1 MMHGKH
7 IHRLYP
13 RFIPCAWGV
22 NGLTGVD
29 DFRPGGSPRHA
40 NRFHGSLAAR
50 SNDLCASGSSWWIH
64 TYAGRG
70 TPSSEMRISW
80 IRRNRWALLLAY
92 LAYVGVLALT
102 ICYHEPWADEAQA
115 WLIARDAGPVE
126 LFTHVLRYEGSPGLW
141 HLLLMGPAKAGL
153 PYWTSHVLAGIIA
166 AGGVFLLLRYSEIPL
181 IPRLLLPFTFFL
193 LYQYAVVARSYVLLP
208 LLLGAI
214 AIVYPDRDRRTL
226 LFALLLCL
234 LANANTHGMLIALAL
249 AAIYMVGGWR
259 KWRTMDGLTRRRHI
273 IAMGVF
279 GATILLVVLELL
291 FPADLASPAVW
302 KQDTMARG
310 IAMNALLLGDA
321 IALPR
326 MPWLSIPLFLISCL
340 WFWRCRILSGIPA
353 AYSVTPSVVHKTC
366 SCLARG
372 YSILGV
378 AFRGVDWVWPS
389 RGSSKSRWE
398 SSADCRPTL
407 PGSSVLCGR
416 PPGNRVIFHHPI

>member
-1 MMHGKH
+1 M
-7 IHRLYP
+7 R
-13 RFIPCAWGV
+13 
-22 NGLTGVD
+22 
-29 DFRPGGSPRHA
+29 
-40 NRFHGSLAAR
+40 
-50 SNDLCASGSSWWIH
+50 SGSSWWIH

-115 WLIARDAGPVE
+115 WLIADAGPVE

-214 AIVYPDRDRRTL
+214 AIVYPDRDRRILPFT
-226 LFALLLCL
+226 LLLCL

-249 AAIYMVGGWR
+249 AAIYHGGRLEEMAYHGWPHQEKTYHRHGRVRGDDPVGGS
-259 KWRTMDGLTRRRHI
+259 RT
-273 IAMGVF
+273 A
-279 GATILLVVLELL
+279 
-291 FPADLASPAVW
+291 
-302 KQDTMARG
+302 
-310 IAMNALLLGDA
+310 
-321 IALPR
+321 
-326 MPWLSIPLFLISCL
+326 
-340 WFWRCRILSGIPA
+340 LSGR
-353 AYSVTPSVVHKTC
+353 SGF
-366 SCLARG
+366 SCGLEAG
-372 YSILGV
+372 YHGPRDSHEC
-378 AFRGVDWVWPS
+378 A
-389 RGSSKSRWE
+389 
-398 SSADCRPTL
+398 
-407 PGSSVLCGR
+407 
-416 PPGNRVIFHHPI
+416 PPG